1 MHGPAASESLHT
13 LLSGPGE
20 TDLKDAEQ
28 GLTLKI
34 CFRRFF

>member
-13 LLSGPGE
+13 FLSGPGE

-28 GLTLKI
+28 GLTPQI
-34 CFRRFF
+34 CMF